1 MTLWMFGNGG
11 DGDEDKE
18 KEETESEPGAYDHGD
33 QLERAGKGNDAVEDP
48 IS

>member
-11 DGDEDKE
+11 DDDEDKK
-18 KEETESEPGAYDHGD
+18 KEETESKPGEYDHGD

-48 IS
+48 II